1 MTNSTLKFEINSLP
15 LEMRAEVAD
24 FIAFL
29 KNKVK
34 KEHNIKEREFG
45 FAKGKISIS
54 DDFDAPLD
62 DSKNIKLI

>member
-34 KEHNIKEREFG
+34 KENNIKEREFG

-62 DSKNIKLI
+62 DFNDYI

>member
-15 LEMRAEVAD
+15 LEMRAEVVD

-34 KEHNIKEREFG
+34 KENNISSVEQ
-45 FAKGKISIS
+45 
-54 DDFDAPLD
+54 
-62 DSKNIKLI
+62 

>member
-15 LEMRAEVAD
+15 SEMRSEVAD

-29 KNKVK
+29 KK
-34 KEHNIKEREFG
+34 KMKNSPTIKEREFG
-45 FAKGKISIS
+45 CAKGKISIS

-62 DSKNIKLI
+62 EFKEYM

>member
-1 MTNSTLKFEINSLP
+1 MTNSTLKFEINSLS

-34 KEHNIKEREFG
+34 KENNIKEREFS

-62 DSKNIKLI
+62 DFNDYI